1 MTNSQSVEQ
10 DGIVAGN
17 IFAMLDNANRG
28 FLNILYWATD
38 LVALIAYITY
48 KKMASF
54 VSPNCSWLL
63 LERPVSTPLL
73 YFYPRS
79 LMITAGNKS
88 YQTAVAT
95 MISWW
100 FLSGMTSDSPTKKFD
115 TMLVAKHISMLET
128 QHANGCLRENATEPK
143 TSHQSP
149 SKTSSDIWVEDSMG
163 PRNHVWGSRS
173 HREKGQFWGRGKGQ
187 PIVKYRDAMLWA
199 VQQVLSSVAEMGGR
213 LATNR
218 HGPKIVEGCCI
229 DRGSTGS
236 RGSNDPPLFRERCQ
250 PIGFNP
256 PLFHA

>member
-1 MTNSQSVEQ
+1 
-10 DGIVAGN
+10 
-17 IFAMLDNANRG
+17 LRG

-38 LVALIAYITY
+38 LVALIAYIQKDGFLCVTELQLTIAG
-48 KKMASF
+48 MASQ
-54 VSPNCSWLL
+54 SPLHCCI
-63 LERPVSTPLL
+63 
-73 YFYPRS
+73 FYPRS

-163 PRNHVWGSRS
+163 PRNHVWGVQIPPWERAIL
-173 HREKGQFWGRGKGQ
+173 REGKRAAHCE
-187 PIVKYRDAMLWA
+187 V
-199 VQQVLSSVAEMGGR
+199 
-213 LATNR
+213 
-218 HGPKIVEGCCI
+218 
-229 DRGSTGS
+229 
-236 RGSNDPPLFRERCQ
+236 
-250 PIGFNP
+250 
-256 PLFHA
+256 